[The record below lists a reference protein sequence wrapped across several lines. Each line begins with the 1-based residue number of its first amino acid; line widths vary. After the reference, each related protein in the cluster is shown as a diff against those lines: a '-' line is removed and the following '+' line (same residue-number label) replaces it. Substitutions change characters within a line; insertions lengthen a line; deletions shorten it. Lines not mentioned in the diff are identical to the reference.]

1 MRTMNI
7 RNALFLCLA
16 VFIFAC
22 TSETNVEIQHSEQTA
37 SVEKTVAKIAVD
49 GMMCEIACGGKIR
62 KELSEMNGVASA
74 SIEYTDGADVN
85 YALVEFNPDMVKEDQ
100 LVSCINTISDG
111 DLYAVTQV
119 EVIHYTPTEDAGS
132 GAQDDHVEMNDS
144 SFKLPGISN
153 LIQRV
158 FNSLL

>member
-1 MRTMNI
+1 MNI
-7 RNALFLCLA
+7 RNLLFLCLA

-22 TSETNVEIQHSEQTA
+22 TSDTNIEIQHSEQSA

-62 KELSEMNGVASA
+62 KELSEMEGVASA
-74 SIEYTDGADVN
+74 SIEYTDGADLN

-111 DLYAVTQV
+111 DLYAVKKV
-119 EVIHYTPTEDAGS
+119 EVIHYSPTNDAGS
-132 GAQDDHVEMNDS
+132 AAQKDHVEMNDAT
-144 SFKLPGISN
+144 FKIPGISN
-153 LIQRV
+153 LIQRI